1 MNGSDGGAAVA
12 GGQRAAST
20 HPNPL
25 IHIPAG
31 KKCKKCTARKII
43 KKSNKSNWLG
53 SLEGRQWLLVAAR
66 KAQHEKSQ
74 KQEMQEM
81 LCKIQ
86 KILEIT
92 KLTKSNSLVVLMSEK
107 KVRT

>member
-1 MNGSDGGAAVA
+1 M
-12 GGQRAAST
+12 
-20 HPNPL
+20 
-25 IHIPAG
+25 
-31 KKCKKCTARKII
+31 
-43 KKSNKSNWLG
+43 
-53 SLEGRQWLLVAAR
+53 VAAR
-66 KAQHEKSQ
+66 KPQHEKSQ

-107 KVRT
+107 KRCAHRVKHWYIATKGWCNSQRVRRNIYLPNINSLMSDEI

>member
-1 MNGSDGGAAVA
+1 MVRMEERRWLVVRGL
-12 GGQRAAST
+12 
-20 HPNPL
+20 HPL

>member
-1 MNGSDGGAAVA
+1 M
-12 GGQRAAST
+12 
-20 HPNPL
+20 
-25 IHIPAG
+25 
-31 KKCKKCTARKII
+31 
-43 KKSNKSNWLG
+43 
-53 SLEGRQWLLVAAR
+53 VAAR
-66 KAQHEKSQ
+66 KAQHEKSP

-107 KVRT
+107 KGAHIE

>member
-1 MNGSDGGAAVA
+1 M
-12 GGQRAAST
+12 
-20 HPNPL
+20 
-25 IHIPAG
+25 
-31 KKCKKCTARKII
+31 
-43 KKSNKSNWLG
+43 
-53 SLEGRQWLLVAAR
+53 VAAR

-81 LCKIQ
+81 LCKLQ

-107 KVRT
+107 KVRTSSKTLVHSYKRLVQFTKSETQYIFTKYKLAHHVR